1 MYQEKEITMNDKEL
15 FMEVFN
21 RLQETYRNLSISGT
35 LVCWKGQARFN
46 IEGYNLCYNLLRLT
60 QLIDDEGELR

>member
-1 MYQEKEITMNDKEL
+1 MNDKEL

-35 LVCWKGQARFN
+35 LVCWKGQVRFN
-46 IEGYNLCYNLLRLT
+46 TKGATFVKGEG
-60 QLIDDEGELR
+60 